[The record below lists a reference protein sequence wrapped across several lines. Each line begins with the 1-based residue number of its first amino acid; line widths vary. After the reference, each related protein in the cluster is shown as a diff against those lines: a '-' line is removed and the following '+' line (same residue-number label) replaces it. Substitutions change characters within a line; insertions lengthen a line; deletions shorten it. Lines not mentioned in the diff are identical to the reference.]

1 MLLKFKISVNMI
13 YRWRQLIKP
22 EILKNLVHLHQEIFS
37 EILYNYSI
45 GLLMKEVLMILN
57 LWIKIK

>member
-1 MLLKFKISVNMI
+1 MILKFKKCMNII
-13 YRWRQLIKP
+13 YRWC
-22 EILKNLVHLHQEIFS
+22 HLFS
-37 EILYNYSI
+37 EMLFNYSI

>member
-1 MLLKFKISVNMI
+1 MI
-13 YRWRQLIKP
+13 YRWCQLIKP
-22 EILKNLVHLHQEIFS
+22 EILKNLVDLNQEIFC
-37 EILYNYSI
+37 EILYNNSI